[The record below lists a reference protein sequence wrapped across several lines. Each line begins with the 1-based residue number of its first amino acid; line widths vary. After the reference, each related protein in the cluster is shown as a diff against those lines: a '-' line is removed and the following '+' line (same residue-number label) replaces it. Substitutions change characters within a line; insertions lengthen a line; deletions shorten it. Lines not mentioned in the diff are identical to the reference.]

1 MGSVASFIEERRREL
16 HRLMEG
22 ALLHVG
28 VREYDVG
35 VTKRKGVDVYDPDE
49 ALFLV
54 KADTSI
60 EVDDEM
66 LGFIVE
72 NFRNRGYEVKHIKR
86 KGLRLLMLI

>member
-1 MGSVASFIEERRREL
+1 MSSVASFIEERRREL

-35 VTKRKGVDVYDPDE
+35 VTKRRGVDVYDPDE
-49 ALFLV
+49 ALFVV
-54 KADTSI
+54 KADTSV

-72 NFRNRGYEVKHIKR
+72 NFRNRGYMVKHTTK

>member
-1 MGSVASFIEERRREL
+1 MDSVGSFIEERRREL

-35 VTKRKGVDVYDPDE
+35 VTKRKGVDVYDPEE
-49 ALFLV
+49 ALFVV
-54 KADTSI
+54 KADTSV

-72 NFRNRGYEVKHIKR
+72 NFRNRGYEVRQVKK
-86 KGLRLLMLI
+86 KGLRLLIRI

>member
-35 VTKRKGVDVYDPDE
+35 VTKRRGVDVYDPEE
-49 ALFLV
+49 ALFVV
-54 KADTSI
+54 KADTLV

-66 LGFIVE
+66 LEFIVE
-72 NFRNRGYEVKHIKR
+72 NFRNRGYEVKNITK

>member
-35 VTKRKGVDVYDPDE
+35 VTKRRGVDIYDPDK
-49 ALFLV
+49 ALFVV
-54 KADTSI
+54 KADTLV

-66 LGFIVE
+66 LEFIRL
-72 NFRNRGYEVKHIKR
+72 NFRNRGYEVKR
-86 KGLRLLMLI
+86 VQREGLRLLLLI

>member
-35 VTKRKGVDVYDPDE
+35 VTKRKGVDVYDPE
-49 ALFLV
+49 EILFVV

-66 LGFIVE
+66 LEFIKH
-72 NFRNRGYEVKHIKR
+72 NFRNRGYEVKRVHR
-86 KGLRLLMLI
+86 EGLRLVLLI

>member
-1 MGSVASFIEERRREL
+1 MGSVGSFIEERRKEL

-22 ALLHVG
+22 ALLHLG
-28 VREYDVG
+28 VRKYDVG
-35 VTKRKGVDVYDPDE
+35 VTKRRGVDVYDPDE
-49 ALFLV
+49 AIFVV

-72 NFRNRGYEVKHIKR
+72 NFRNRGYEVKQTTR

>member
-1 MGSVASFIEERRREL
+1 MGSVASFIEERLREL

-35 VTKRKGVDVYDPDE
+35 VTKRRGVDVYDPDE
-49 ALFLV
+49 AIFVV
-54 KADTSI
+54 KADTLV

-66 LGFIVE
+66 LEFIVE
-72 NFRNRGYEVKHIKR
+72 NFRNRGYEVKHLTK

>member
-16 HRLMEG
+16 HMLMEG

-35 VTKRKGVDVYDPDE
+35 VTKRRGVDVYDPGE
-49 ALFLV
+49 PLFVV
-54 KADTSI
+54 KADTLV
-60 EVDDEM
+60 EVDDDM
-66 LGFIVE
+66 LEFIVE
-72 NFRNRGYEVKHIKR
+72 NFRNRGYEVKNITK

>member
-1 MGSVASFIEERRREL
+1 MSSAASFIEERRREL

-35 VTKRKGVDVYDPDE
+35 VTKRRGVDVYDPEE
-49 ALFLV
+49 ALFVV
-54 KADTSI
+54 KADTLV

-66 LGFIVE
+66 LEFIVE
-72 NFRNRGYEVKHIKR
+72 NFRNRGYEVKNITK

>member
-16 HRLMEG
+16 QRLMEG

-35 VTKRKGVDVYDPDE
+35 VTKRKGVDVYDPE
-49 ALFLV
+49 KALFVV

-66 LGFIVE
+66 LEFIKR
-72 NFRNRGYEVKHIKR
+72 NFGNRGYEVKR
-86 KGLRLLMLI
+86 VYRNGLRLVILI

>member
-1 MGSVASFIEERRREL
+1 MSSVASFIEERRREL

-35 VTKRKGVDVYDPDE
+35 VTKRRGVDVYDPE
-49 ALFLV
+49 EPLFIV
-54 KADTSI
+54 KADTVV

-66 LGFIVE
+66 LEFIVE
-72 NFRNRGYEVKHIKR
+72 NFRNRGYEVKNITK

>member
-1 MGSVASFIEERRREL
+1 MDSVASFIEERRREL

-35 VTKRKGVDVYDPDE
+35 VTKRKGVDVYDPEE
-49 ALFLV
+49 ALFVV
-54 KADTSI
+54 KADTSD

-66 LGFIVE
+66 LEFIVE
-72 NFRNRGYEVKHIKR
+72 NFRNRGYEVKNIAK

>member
-1 MGSVASFIEERRREL
+1 MDSVASFIEERRREL

-35 VTKRKGVDVYDPDE
+35 VTKRKGVDVYDPEE
-49 ALFLV
+49 ALFIV
-54 KADTSI
+54 KADTSV

-66 LGFIVE
+66 LEFIVE
-72 NFRNRGYEVKHIKR
+72 NFRNRGYEVKQMKK
-86 KGLRLLMLI
+86 KGLRLLIRI

>member
-1 MGSVASFIEERRREL
+1 MSSVASFIEDRRREL

-35 VTKRKGVDVYDPDE
+35 VTKRRGVDVYDPEE
-49 ALFLV
+49 ALFVV
-54 KADTSI
+54 KADTLV

-66 LGFIVE
+66 LEFTVE
-72 NFRNRGYEVKHIKR
+72 NFRNRGYEVKNITK

>member
-1 MGSVASFIEERRREL
+1 MDSVASFIEERRREL

-35 VTKRKGVDVYDPDE
+35 VTKRKGVDVYDPEE
-49 ALFLV
+49 ALFVV
-54 KADTSI
+54 KADTSV

-72 NFRNRGYEVKHIKR
+72 NFRKRGYEVRQVKK
-86 KGLRLLMLI
+86 KGLRLLIRI

>member
-1 MGSVASFIEERRREL
+1 
-16 HRLMEG
+16 MEG

-35 VTKRKGVDVYDPDE
+35 VTKRRGVDVYDPEE
-49 ALFLV
+49 ALFVV
-54 KADTSI
+54 KADTLV

-66 LGFIVE
+66 LEFIVE
-72 NFRNRGYEVKHIKR
+72 NFRNRGYEVKNITK

>member
-54 KADTSI
+54 KADISI

-66 LGFIVE
+66 LEFIVE

>member
-35 VTKRKGVDVYDPDE
+35 VTKRRGVDVYDPE
-49 ALFLV
+49 EPLFVV
-54 KADTSI
+54 KADTLV

-66 LGFIVE
+66 LEFIQR
-72 NFRNRGYEVKHIKR
+72 NFRNRGYEVKRVHR
-86 KGLRLLMLI
+86 KGHRLVLLI

>member
-1 MGSVASFIEERRREL
+1 MDSVASFIEERRREL

-35 VTKRKGVDVYDPDE
+35 VTKRKGVDVYDPEE
-49 ALFLV
+49 ALFVV
-54 KADTSI
+54 KADTSV

-72 NFRNRGYEVKHIKR
+72 NFRNRGYEVRQVKK
-86 KGLRLLMLI
+86 KGLRLLIRI

>member
-1 MGSVASFIEERRREL
+1 MSSVASFIEERRREL

-35 VTKRKGVDVYDPDE
+35 VTKRKRVDVFDPGE
-49 ALFLV
+49 ALFVV

-66 LGFIVE
+66 LEFIE
-72 NFRNRGYEVKHIKR
+72 HNFRNRGYEVKRVHR
-86 KGLRLLMLI
+86 EGHRLVLLI

>member
-1 MGSVASFIEERRREL
+1 MSSVASFIEERRREL

-35 VTKRKGVDVYDPDE
+35 VTKRRGVDVYDPE
-49 ALFLV
+49 EPLFVV
-54 KADTSI
+54 KADTLV

-66 LGFIVE
+66 LEFIKH
-72 NFRNRGYEVKHIKR
+72 NFRNRGYEVKRVHR
-86 KGLRLLMLI
+86 KGNRLVLLI

>member
-1 MGSVASFIEERRREL
+1 MASFIEERRREL

-35 VTKRKGVDVYDPDE
+35 VTKRRGVDVYDPDE
-49 ALFLV
+49 ALFIV
-54 KADTSI
+54 KADTSV

-72 NFRNRGYEVKHIKR
+72 NFRNRGYEVKNMTK